1 MRQTKTNLDTLD
13 EIIIDVAWNIDAK
26 RTLSENRS
34 GFTRFRILHKRPPK
48 GDSGVDG
55 RLTIIPVTSRL
66 ETIGLEV
73 LSSISKCAQKES
85 HAVGH

>member
-1 MRQTKTNLDTLD
+1 MLHGTLMQKELSPKIEADSRVSVFSTN
-13 EIIIDVAWNIDAK
+13 
-26 RTLSENRS
+26 
-34 GFTRFRILHKRPPK
+34 GPPK

-85 HAVGH
+85 QAVGH